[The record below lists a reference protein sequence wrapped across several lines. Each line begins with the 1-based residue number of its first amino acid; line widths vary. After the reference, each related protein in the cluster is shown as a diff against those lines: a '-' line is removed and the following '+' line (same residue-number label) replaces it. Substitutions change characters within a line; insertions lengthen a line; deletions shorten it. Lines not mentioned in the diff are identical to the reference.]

1 MDPIG
6 CGVGLTRRLS
16 RHNDLIGGHR
26 KMLGSQIVNGSV
38 LDPGE
43 FALIFG
49 ILINLLGFAGERDHR
64 RNDRIGLRR

>member
-6 CGVGLTRRLS
+6 CGVSFTSGLS
-16 RHNDLIGGHR
+16 RHIDLIGGHR
-26 KMLGSQIVNGSV
+26 KMLGPQIVNGSA
-38 LDPGE
+38 LDPGD
-43 FALIFG
+43 FALVFG